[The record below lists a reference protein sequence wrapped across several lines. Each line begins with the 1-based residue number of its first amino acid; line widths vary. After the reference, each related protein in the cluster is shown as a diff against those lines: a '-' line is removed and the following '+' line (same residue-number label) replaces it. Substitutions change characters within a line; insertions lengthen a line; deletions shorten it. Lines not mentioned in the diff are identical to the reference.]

1 MYNMYIPP
9 EKQKDVIYMDSK
21 DIRIVISGQE
31 FVIEGSALRP
41 AKQSSFQ
48 QEVLRRLDSIEAS
61 QLAMHDE
68 QLVLRTR
75 VDMLIYGGGIGLT
88 LICAVIAW
96 TSLFA
101 PRFWDSKKGRQSE
114 QPAPSQPT
122 LQPIVINIP
131 ASAYA
136 PQPEQKSA

>member
-1 MYNMYIPP
+1 
-9 EKQKDVIYMDSK
+9 MDSK

-41 AKQSSFQ
+41 AEQSSFQ

-101 PRFWDSKKGRQSE
+101 PRFWDRKKERQSE
-114 QPAPSQPT
+114 NSSQPT
-122 LQPIVINIP
+122 LQPIVINVP

>member
-1 MYNMYIPP
+1 
-9 EKQKDVIYMDSK
+9 MDSK

-41 AKQSSFQ
+41 AEQSSFQ

-75 VDMLIYGGGIGLT
+75 VDMLIYGGGIGFT

-101 PRFWDSKKGRQSE
+101 PRFWDSKGVTAGRGE
-114 QPAPSQPT
+114 RM
-122 LQPIVINIP
+122 
-131 ASAYA
+131 
-136 PQPEQKSA
+136 

>member
-1 MYNMYIPP
+1 
-9 EKQKDVIYMDSK
+9 MDSK

-41 AKQSSFQ
+41 AGQNSFQ
-48 QEVLRRLDSIEAS
+48 QEVLRRLDGIEAS

-101 PRFWDSKKGRQSE
+101 PRFWDSKGVTAGRGE
-114 QPAPSQPT
+114 RM
-122 LQPIVINIP
+122 
-131 ASAYA
+131 
-136 PQPEQKSA
+136 